1 MRLERLEVVDFRNHD
16 AAAVELPAGVSAL
29 VGPNGVGKTNLLEAV
44 GYLAT
49 LARTG
54 SARTRPDPC
63 RAASAVIRAAVRRA
77 GRRLLVDVELRPGS
91 GVRGR
96 VQRGAG
102 AAGPGPARR
111 GPGDAVRAR
120 GPGLVRGDPE
130 ERRRFLDTLATQRLP
145 RYHGSRQ
152 DYDRVLRQR
161 NTLLRSAGGR
171 LPAAALATLEVWD
184 EKLASA
190 GAEIWSERLRL
201 VAALTP
207 GSSSPTSAWP
217 GGRRGR
223 RRLRVVGRRAGAAD
237 PDPAKLAQAL
247 RERLVADRAREVE
260 RGITLSGPHRDD
272 LALGL
277 RGLPARTHASHGEAW
292 SLALALRLGSHRLL
306 SEEGEEPVLLM
317 DDVFAELDGNDGI
330 GSRRRPWPR
339 SRPSSRQ
346 RWPRSYHPSLARPCF
361 TWNQDQC
368 SSGRVHD
375 PNRGGSGGPDHRW
388 SADRGV
394 GDEQRDGMTRRSRE
408 PRPIGGRA
416 GRRAPARG
424 WDGRLAAARVVAR
437 WPEVVGDAVA
447 AHCQPSRLE
456 EDGTLHVV
464 ADSAA
469 WATQLTTSRASSSTA
484 SAPSAAPAS
493 SAASRSAPTRVVRAA
508 DRSRTTAPGRRVAGA
523 TPL

>member
-1 MRLERLEVVDFRNHD
+1 MRLERLEVVEFRNHD
-16 AAAVELPAGVSAL
+16 AAAVEFPPGVSVL

-49 LARTG
+49 LG
-54 SARTRPDPC
+54 SHRVGQDAALI
-63 RAASAVIRAAVRRA
+63 RAGATSAVVRAAVQRA

-96 VQRGAG
+96 VNGA
-102 AAGPGPARR
+102 PVPRARDLL
-111 GPGDAVRAR
+111 GVVRATVFA
-120 GPGLVRGDPE
+120 PEDLGLVRGDPE

-161 NTLLRSAGGR
+161 NTLLRSAAGR
-171 LPAAALATLEVWD
+171 LPATALATLEVWD

-207 GSSSPTSAWP
+207 RVELAYQRLAGRDDMVEIAYVSSVAGTAGS
-217 GGRRGR
+217 
-223 RRLRVVGRRAGAAD
+223 D

-306 SEEGEEPVLLM
+306 AEEGEEPVLLM
-317 DDVFAELDGNDGI
+317 DDVFAELD
-330 GSRRRPWPR
+330 
-339 SRPSSRQ
+339 RQ
-346 RWPRSYHPSLARPCF
+346 RR
-361 TWNQDQC
+361 D
-368 SSGRVHD
+368 RV
-375 PNRGGSGGPDHRW
+375 
-388 SADRGV
+388 A
-394 GDEQRDGMTRRSRE
+394 E
-408 PRPIGGRA
+408 A
-416 GRRAPARG
+416 A
-424 WDGRLAAARVVAR
+424 LAAEQTIVTA
-437 WPEVVGDAVA
+437 AVA
-447 AHCQPSRLE
+447 E
-456 EDGTLHVV
+456 ELPPELNAAVFHVEPGLV
-464 ADSAA
+464 
-469 WATQLTTSRASSSTA
+469 QL
-484 SAPSAAPAS
+484 
-493 SAASRSAPTRVVRAA
+493 
-508 DRSRTTAPGRRVAGA
+508 RTGP
-523 TPL
+523 

>member
-16 AAAVELPAGVSAL
+16 AAAMELPAGVSVL
-29 VGPNGVGKTNLLEAV
+29 VGPNGVGKTNLLEAI

-49 LARTG
+49 LG
-54 SARTRPDPC
+54 SHRVGQDAALIRAG
-63 RAASAVIRAAVRRA
+63 AASAVIRAAVQRA

-96 VQRGAG
+96 VNGA
-102 AAGPGPARR
+102 PVPRARDLL
-111 GPGDAVRAR
+111 GVVRATVFA
-120 GPGLVRGDPE
+120 PEDLGLIRGDPE

-171 LPAAALATLEVWD
+171 LPPSALATLEVWD

-207 GSSSPTSAWP
+207 RVELAYQHLAGRDDLVDVAYVSSVA
-217 GGRRGR
+217 GD
-223 RRLRVVGRRAGAAD
+223 VGLD

-272 LALGL
+272 LSLAL

-306 SEEGEEPVLLM
+306 AEEGEEPVLLM
-317 DDVFAELDGNDGI
+317 DDVFAELD
-330 GSRRRPWPR
+330 
-339 SRPSSRQ
+339 RQ
-346 RWPRSYHPSLARPCF
+346 RR
-361 TWNQDQC
+361 D
-368 SSGRVHD
+368 RV
-375 PNRGGSGGPDHRW
+375 
-388 SADRGV
+388 A
-394 GDEQRDGMTRRSRE
+394 E
-408 PRPIGGRA
+408 A
-416 GRRAPARG
+416 
-424 WDGRLAAARVVAR
+424 
-437 WPEVVGDAVA
+437 AVA
-447 AHCQPSRLE
+447 AEQTIVTAAVAE
-456 EDGTLHVV
+456 ELPPEL
-464 ADSAA
+464 SAA
-469 WATQLTTSRASSSTA
+469 VFHVEPGSVQLSTSA
-484 SAPSAAPAS
+484 
-493 SAASRSAPTRVVRAA
+493 
-508 DRSRTTAPGRRVAGA
+508 
-523 TPL
+523 